1 MGRIMGVEIKP
12 LSNALGARISN
23 LNLENEIPDSDFI
36 ILRDAFLKY
45 HLLCVEG
52 SPLNSSN
59 FSRFARL
66 FGEPQ
71 MQLLRN
77 RWDKENP
84 EVSILESTYK
94 NVNDKPKDLTM
105 VRLSGWHTDDSYFP
119 NPAKA
124 TVLQSLAIPSSGGQT
139 RFSNTR
145 KAFEEM
151 SESVKSNIEGLVAIH
166 SYDTVR
172 ASARAQKLTT
182 DESNET
188 KDVEHPLVR
197 THEDTH
203 LKSIYFNPNRTDRI
217 VGMARAE
224 SDDLLDVI
232 YAWVTREEFQYHHD
246 WRVGDILLWDNRC
259 LLHSVNVD
267 YPVGEKRRH
276 QRILLKGVRPA

>member
-1 MGRIMGVEIKP
+1 MVIKIEP
-12 LSNALGARISN
+12 LSDALGAKVTN
-23 LNLENEIPDSDFI
+23 LNLEKEFSDSD
-36 ILRDAFLKY
+36 LSALNQAFLKY
-45 HLLCVEG
+45 HLLCIEG
-52 SPLNSSN
+52 NPLSSLN
-59 FSRFARL
+59 FAKFAAA

-71 MQLLRN
+71 MQLLRH

-94 NVNDKPKDLTM
+94 TPDSKPQDLNL
-105 VRLSGWHTDDSYFP
+105 VRLSGWHTDDSYFEK
-119 NPAKA
+119 PAKA
-124 TVLQSLAIPSSGGQT
+124 TVLQALAITSSGGQT

-151 SESVKSNIEGLVAIH
+151 PETVKSNIAELVAVH
-166 SYDTVR
+166 SYDTIR
-172 ASARAQKLTT
+172 ANARAQKLTT
-182 DESNET
+182 EETNET

-197 THEDTH
+197 THEDTK

-217 VGMARAE
+217 AGMGRKE

-232 YAWVTREEFQYHHD
+232 YAWVTKEEFQYHHE

-267 YPVGEKRRH
+267 YPIGETRKH
-276 QRILLKGVRPA
+276 QRVLLKGTRPV

>member
-1 MGRIMGVEIKP
+1 MP
-12 LSNALGARISN
+12 
-23 LNLENEIPDSDFI
+23 
-36 ILRDAFLKY
+36 
-45 HLLCVEG
+45 
-52 SPLNSSN
+52 
-59 FSRFARL
+59 
-66 FGEPQ
+66 
-71 MQLLRN
+71 
-77 RWDKENP
+77 
-84 EVSILESTYK
+84 
-94 NVNDKPKDLTM
+94 
-105 VRLSGWHTDDSYFP
+105 
-119 NPAKA
+119 
-124 TVLQSLAIPSSGGQT
+124 
-139 RFSNTR
+139 
-145 KAFEEM
+145 
-151 SESVKSNIEGLVAIH
+151 ESVKSNIEGLVAIH

-276 QRILLKGVRPA
+276 QRILLKGARPA